1 MAESRVHRLGR
12 NTDDPGAG
20 AVDELSV
27 LLAPRPL
34 ARWVARDLL
43 QRCQRDLPTALAIAE
58 QLNADQ
64 LAGRAP
70 VPRFLPIPRCHRGE
84 DHPVLAGGPTA
95 TAAEPPAR
103 DLAGATR
110 DELALY
116 VEAAHRLGLQGCELD
131 VVERTGLICRV
142 DDRIE
147 VTDVLA
153 ASAVVAGCTAHEVY
167 QAHRLLAELLH
178 ETAACQRKWS
188 PTPANCN
195 VSGRPGTWKRIPR
208 CGGRIVAA
216 QRVPGCLLAAEPV
229 GGRRPA
235 RTRQPATGS
244 SCGPRRRAGT
254 RASSRTRPRRWT
266 SYASRTRRIRTS
278 TPRSTC
284 CPGCAR
290 RPAVA
295 VTTSGSGCS
304 PRRPRCRACSVCVR
318 RPRPSISVG
327 LPTRAR
333 SWRPSPVT
341 SIRCPPRAGRRGG
354 QRYSLCWPAGPTS
367 TRRNRRGATSASARA
382 RAGKSCSCR
391 GCGHRSCSHSI
402 SVRRNS
408 RLPSSSGSWPGASGV
423 EPGWAQ
429 RRCWRCWPTA
439 GSFAVSGRWHGELVT
454 EVQSE
459 LPRFR
464 HPVVTAE
471 IWLCCLF
478 IAVRCGRSAAADEAL
493 GQFGS
498 TVGSAVALGD
508 LPALDIVAR
517 RRAADSDEPGTAAEH
532 ALRVVAR
539 TPRSPHGLVLPC
551 GTAWTC
557 WKR

>member
-70 VPRFLPIPRCHRGE
+70 VPRFLPIP
-84 DHPVLAGGPTA
+84 AA
-95 TAAEPPAR
+95 TAAKIIPSWLADLPQRQRSLLLVILLEPR
-103 DLAGATR
+103 H
-110 DELALY
+110 ELALY

-131 VVERTGLICRV
+131 AVERTGLICRV

-178 ETAACQRKWS
+178 ETGHAKAWCHRIRTVNALAAGDVEKIRDAAVGLLRRNEFLDAYWLLSRAATTCPD
-188 PTPANCN
+188 PTARDRLQLWAAETCWQMGFVENTASTLDELRLSDAAHPDIDSEINLL
-195 VSGRPGTWKRIPR
+195 SGVCEAAG
-208 CGGRIVAA
+208 GGRHDVGI
-216 QRVPGCLLAAEPV
+216 RLLAAQATVPGVLGLRATTAAIYLGWATHSRQELATVAGHLDPV
-229 GGRRPA
+229 PASGGQARRTA
-235 RTRQPATGS
+235 ILALLAGRTDLDEED
-244 SCGPRRRAGT
+244 RRALLGLGQ
-254 RASSRTRPRRWT
+254 SSSWKELLMPRLW
-266 SYASRTRRIRTS
+266 
-278 TPRSTC
+278 
-284 CPGCAR
+284 
-290 RPAVA
+290 
-295 VTTSGSGCS
+295 
-304 PRRPRCRACSVCVR
+304 
-318 RPRPSISVG
+318 
-327 LPTRAR
+327 
-333 SWRPSPVT
+333 
-341 SIRCPPRAGRRGG
+341 PPFLLAQYLGEEELEIALLERELAGRK
-354 QRYSLCWPAGPTS
+354 
-367 TRRNRRGATSASARA
+367 RRGAWMGTAPMLAMLADSRFV
-382 RAGKSCSCR
+382 R
-391 GCGHRSCSHSI
+391 G
-402 SVRRNS
+402 
-408 RLPSSSGSWPGASGV
+408 
-423 EPGWAQ
+423 EWAVA
-429 RRCWRCWPTA
+429 W
-439 GSFAVSGRWHGELVT
+439 ELVT

-508 LPALDIVAR
+508 LPALDIVACL
-517 RRAADSDEPGTAAEH
+517 RAADSDEPGTAAEH
-532 ALRVVAR
+532 ALRVVALCR
-539 TPRSPHGLVLPC
+539 DRPTDWCSLAC
-551 GTAWTC
+551 TAWTC